1 MERHN
6 LYLKWAETVT
16 TSSKRDQ
23 AMTKLSDV
31 YELLEKQLDKKSIE
45 HKVSLENLKRNK
57 DDNKQKETEN
67 YVLER

>member
-1 MERHN
+1 
-6 LYLKWAETVT
+6 
-16 TSSKRDQ
+16 
-23 AMTKLSDV
+23 MTKLSDV